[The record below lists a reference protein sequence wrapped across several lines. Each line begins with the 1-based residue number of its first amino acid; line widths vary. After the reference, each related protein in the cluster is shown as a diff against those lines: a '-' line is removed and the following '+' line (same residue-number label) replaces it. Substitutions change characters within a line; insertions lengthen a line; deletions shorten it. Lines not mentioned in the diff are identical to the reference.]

1 MLFFKY
7 DIHAPIDEVRSSLRD
22 NDKIVADEKFDT
34 SKGYPKIHV
43 KEKGERIKIKC
54 EFCGRAR
61 KDNGF
66 LEGTCFYGRFY
77 ERDDVTVMKGI
88 VVTAPI
94 YHTILALLFAFFI
107 YQCFV
112 LRGISIIPIC
122 LVIFSVFMF
131 WDEFRKQ
138 GIIKRFVFRAFKNT
152 YLRLNEKNAKKR
164 EH

>member
-1 MLFFKY
+1 MKFVNYSIK
-7 DIHAPIDEVRSSLRD
+7 APQNEVFGVLSDS
-22 NDKIVADEKFDT
+22 NAVVEAEKFDT
-34 SKGYPKIHV
+34 SGGKPLMHV
-43 KEKGERIKIKC
+43 KKKDERLKIKC
-54 EFCGRAR
+54 EMTGRPT

-77 ERDDVTVMKGI
+77 ERDDVTVMKGM

-122 LVIFSVFMF
+122 LVIFSVVMF

-138 GIIKRFVFRAFKNT
+138 GIIKRYVFRAFKNT